1 MTFVTRGQ
9 SGPGAQCLVA
19 IEEPDMSRSPDSG
32 PVAELVAVVKRR
44 GRATALD
51 GISLAFAPGE
61 VTALLGPNGAG
72 KSTTVAILTGRL
84 SPDRG
89 KVRLFCGN
97 PQDPLMRAR
106 MGVMLQQAGMPRGL
120 RVSEQIDL
128 FRGYY
133 PAPRTLCEAV
143 AAAGLQG
150 LERRRCTALS
160 GGEQRRLQFA
170 LAICGRP
177 DFLVLDEPSAG
188 MDVESRRAIWAA
200 VRAEVA
206 HGAAIL
212 LTTHQ
217 LDEAEALADRIV
229 VIHHGRIIAD
239 GSPQSIKADAAASAL
254 RCRSSLSDS
263 ALTALTGIVS
273 LVRDGGRVTLMTKN
287 PKATVR
293 ELLDLDPGLDDLTL
307 SAASLEDA
315 FTRLVDAAARPIPQL
330 EPLP

>member
-1 MTFVTRGQ
+1 MPQ
-9 SGPGAQCLVA
+9 SPAAVA
-19 IEEPDMSRSPDSG
+19 
-32 PVAELVAVVKRR
+32 VAELNAVVKRR
-44 GRATALD
+44 GRVTALD
-51 GISLAFAPGE
+51 GVSLAFALGN

-72 KSTTVAILTGRL
+72 KSTTVAMLTGRL
-84 SPDRG
+84 SPDHG
-89 KVRLFCGN
+89 HVHLFSGS
-97 PQDPLMRAR
+97 PRDPRMRAR

-120 RVSEQIDL
+120 SVAEQIDL

-133 PAPRTLCEAV
+133 PAPRTRAEAI

-188 MDVESRRAIWAA
+188 MDVESRRAIWTA
-200 VRAEVA
+200 VRAEVDR
-206 HGAAIL
+206 GTAIL

-217 LDEAEALADRIV
+217 LDEAEALADRVV
-229 VIHHGRIIAD
+229 VIDRGRIIAD

-254 RCRSSLSDS
+254 RCRSKLADA
-263 ALTALTGIVS
+263 ALTALPGVVS
-273 LVRDGGRVTLMTKN
+273 LIRDGGRVTLLTTK
-287 PKATVR
+287 PQVTVR
-293 ELLDLDPGLDDLTL
+293 ELMDLDPDLEDLTL

-315 FTRLVDAAARPIPQL
+315 FTRLVDAAACAASQL
-330 EPLP
+330 ELVR

>member
-1 MTFVTRGQ
+1 MPQ
-9 SGPGAQCLVA
+9 LSKAL
-19 IEEPDMSRSPDSG
+19 
-32 PVAELVAVVKRR
+32 PVAELAGVVKRR
-44 GRATALD
+44 GKVTALD
-51 GISLAFAPGE
+51 GVSLAFAPGE
-61 VTALLGPNGAG
+61 VTALLGPYGAG
-72 KSTTVAILTGRL
+72 KSTTVAMLTGRL

-89 KVRLFCGN
+89 DVQLFSGSPLD
-97 PQDPLMRAR
+97 PQMRAR

-120 RVSEQIDL
+120 KVAEQIDL

-133 PAPRTLCEAV
+133 PAPRPRAELI

-150 LERRRCTALS
+150 LEHRRCAALS

-170 LAICGRP
+170 LAISGRP

-206 HGAAIL
+206 RGAAIL

-217 LDEAEALADRIV
+217 LDEAEALADRVV
-229 VIHHGRIIAD
+229 VIDRGRIIAD

-254 RCRSSLSDS
+254 RCRSTLTDA
-263 ALTALTGIVS
+263 ALTALAGVVS
-273 LVRDGGRVTLMTKN
+273 LVRDGGRVTLLTKE
-287 PKATVR
+287 PQATVR
-293 ELLDLDPGLDDLTL
+293 ALIDLDPGLEDLTL

-315 FTRLVDAAARPIPQL
+315 FTRLVDGAARANPQPEL
-330 EPLP
+330 IR

>member
-1 MTFVTRGQ
+1 M
-9 SGPGAQCLVA
+9 P
-19 IEEPDMSRSPDSG
+19 RSQDTG
-32 PVAELVAVVKRR
+32 PVAELAGVAKRR
-44 GRATALD
+44 GRVNALD
-51 GISLAFAPGE
+51 GVSLAFAPGE

-72 KSTTVAILTGRL
+72 KSTTVAMLTGRL
-84 SPDRG
+84 SPDSG
-89 KVRLFCGN
+89 AVRLFSGS
-97 PQDPLMRAR
+97 PHDPRMRAR

-120 RVSEQIDL
+120 RVAEQIDL

-133 PAPRTLCEAV
+133 PAPRTLSEIV

-206 HGAAIL
+206 RGAAIL

-217 LDEAEALADRIV
+217 LDEAEALADRVV
-229 VIHHGRIIAD
+229 VIDHGRIIAD
-239 GSPQSIKADAAASAL
+239 GSPQSIKADTAASAL
-254 RCRSSLSDS
+254 RCRSTLSDS
-263 ALTALTGIVS
+263 ALTRLTGVVS
-273 LVRDGGRVTLMTKN
+273 LIRDGGRVTLMTAN
-287 PKATVR
+287 PRATVR
-293 ELLDLDPGLDDLTL
+293 ELIDLDPGLDDLTL

-315 FTRLVDAAARPIPQL
+315 FTRLVDAATANPQL
-330 EPLP
+330 EAVP

>member
-1 MTFVTRGQ
+1 MPQ
-9 SGPGAQCLVA
+9 
-19 IEEPDMSRSPDSG
+19 SPDAA
-32 PVAELVAVVKRR
+32 PVAELIAVVKRR
-44 GRATALD
+44 GRVTALD

-72 KSTTVAILTGRL
+72 KSTTVAMLTGRL

-89 KVRLFCGN
+89 NVHLFAGSPQN
-97 PQDPLMRAR
+97 PRMRSR

-120 RVSEQIDL
+120 RVAEQIDL

-133 PAPRTLCEAV
+133 PAPRTRAEAV
-143 AAAGLQG
+143 AASGLNG
-150 LERRRCTALS
+150 LEHRRCTALS

-188 MDVESRRAIWAA
+188 MDVESRRGIWAA

-206 HGAAIL
+206 RGAAIL

-217 LDEAEALADRIV
+217 LDEAEALADRVV
-229 VIHHGRIIAD
+229 VIDRGRIIAD

-254 RCRSSLSDS
+254 RCRSKLFDS
-263 ALTALTGIVS
+263 ALAALTGVVS
-273 LVRDGGRVTLMTKN
+273 VVRDGGRVTLLTTR
-287 PKATVR
+287 PQATVR
-293 ELLDLDPGLDDLTL
+293 ELIDLDPGLEDLTL

-315 FTRLVDAAARPIPQL
+315 FTRLVDGAAAPVPQL
-330 EPLP
+330 ELVR